1 MPVCPNCNY
10 EYVEGIVI
18 CPDCKTHLVDAAEL
32 KKYNELNED
41 DWVLVYTSF
50 NEIDVEM
57 LKDNLE
63 SAGIAAT
70 MLSQKDHNFPAPG
83 DFSVVKLLVKK
94 VDVQQALDFITSV
107 KNQESSTEEENGD

>member
-18 CPDCKTHLVDAAEL
+18 CPDCNKHLVAAVEL
-32 KKYNELNED
+32 EEYEELNED
-41 DWVLVYTSF
+41 DWVLIYTSF

-63 SAGIAAT
+63 SADISAT

-94 VDVQQALDFITSV
+94 VDVQSALNFITSV

>member
-1 MPVCPNCNY
+1 MPVCPNCKY
-10 EYVEGIVI
+10 EYVEGIAI
-18 CPDCKTHLVDAAEL
+18 CPDCKANLIDEIEL
-32 KKYNELNED
+32 PKYEELSEE
-41 DWVLVYTSF
+41 DWVMVYSSF

-63 SAGIAAT
+63 SAGIAAS

-94 VDVQQALDFITSV
+94 DDVPAALEFIQQV
-107 KNQESSTEEENGD
+107 KNNNTDDETD

>member
-1 MPVCPNCNY
+1 M
-10 EYVEGIVI
+10 EGIVI
-18 CPDCKTHLVDAAEL
+18 CPDCNTHLVDAVEL
-32 KKYNELNED
+32 EKYDELTED

-57 LKDNLE
+57 LKDNME
-63 SAGIAAT
+63 SAGIGAT

-94 VDVQQALDFITSV
+94 VDVQPALDFITNV